1 MVYPPRAG
9 VAAIP
14 VAVIGANSAATID
27 TRACAKFA
35 TTPMP
40 RRRPAYRLRRHAS
53 RAGLAEQQASKPA
66 GPAGSAGPRGAPGA
80 ARASVAPIAA
90 VADQLRIATITAFAA
105 GTAGGA
111 GAADATA

>member
-66 GPAGSAGPRGAPGA
+66 GPAGSAGPRVPPVPPAP
-80 ARASVAPIAA
+80 VAPIAA